1 LALFGFNLG
10 VELGQVAIVMA
21 FLPLAFAIRATWS
34 YRGWVMPAA
43 SLAVAGIAALWLVE
57 RSLDLDVPWV

>member
-1 LALFGFNLG
+1 MALFGFNLG
-10 VELGQVAIVMA
+10 VELGQVAIVVA
-21 FLPLAFAIRATWS
+21 FLPLAFAIRGTWS

-43 SLAVAGIAALWLVE
+43 SLTVAGIAALWLVE